1 MISVIRNTLLHGQ
14 MTEKIASEA
23 INKAK
28 NIKKKLNA
36 FFYHFKNHETK
47 SKTIFGKF
55 FPHSFLILHG
65 QMTEKIAFE
74 VRPKKGPKIGLE

>member
-23 INKAK
+23 INTAK
-28 NIKKKLNA
+28 NINN
-36 FFYHFKNHETK
+36 FFDHFKNHETK

-65 QMTEKIAFE
+65 KTTEKIAFE
-74 VRPKKGPKIGLE
+74 VRPKKGPKIAKGVF